1 MCGPGRVDFFH
12 HIGNRRFRVMIE
24 MNIRSYISSFSNNGV
39 GGEESLQKLI
49 DEMLVSLSK
58 TDPPARFLGMD
69 MTNGTWNLLNP
80 VFASLKTETTFF
92 ECLQVKQ
99 RRQAKLLEEELE
111 EEWERRVQIEKE
123 IRFAALSNTRTD
135 DDLGSQPNQS
145 ITNRSTLSDNC
156 PTGACVSVTAIR
168 NCLPLVAA
176 DEGIDVP
183 SLQTQARISLQK
195 GKQPSTQSDP
205 ATKTTTNNMAMSDIT
220 RKFAQEQ
227 SDASRAL
234 FHREPHSKLSSPSN
248 VQPTRDKSIEEF
260 YVPTATRRCPS
271 INNTSLPDTYTLTC
285 PSKIKIFR
293 FLPMKRFFL
302 EENDMEPNSNAYLI
316 PSNYVSWWSF
326 YFLLL
331 KYSKSKHL

>member
-234 FHREPHSKLSSPSN
+234 LKRLQDSAMIKNSAQGIAKDMP
-248 VQPTRDKSIEEF
+248 Q
-260 YVPTATRRCPS
+260 RRS
-271 INNTSLPDTYTLTC
+271 SLPIFSEHQQRVSFVSTESPQSVDQGAETSHNL
-285 PSKIKIFR
+285 PSHGHK
-293 FLPMKRFFL
+293 
-302 EENDMEPNSNAYLI
+302 MEG
-316 PSNYVSWWSF
+316 
-326 YFLLL
+326 LLDVVGGL
-331 KYSKSKHL
+331 MMMSRRGSL

>member
-1 MCGPGRVDFFH
+1 
-12 HIGNRRFRVMIE
+12 MIE
-24 MNIRSYISSFSNNGV
+24 MNIQRYEQAYISSFSNNGV
-39 GGEESLQKLI
+39 GGEECLQKLI
-49 DEMLVSLSK
+49 DEILVSLSK
-58 TDPPARFLGMD
+58 CDPPGRFLGMD

-99 RRQAKLLEEELE
+99 RRQARLLEEELE

-123 IRFAALSNTRTD
+123 ELIKKVAALSNTRTV
-135 DDLGSQPNQS
+135 DLGSQPSQS

-156 PTGACVSVTAIR
+156 PTRACDSATAIR

-183 SLQTQARISLQK
+183 SLQTQARMSLQK
-195 GKQPSTQSDP
+195 GKQPSAQSAAP

-234 FHREPHSKLSSPSN
+234 FKQLQDSAQGIAKDMS
-248 VQPTRDKSIEEF
+248 Q
-260 YVPTATRRCPS
+260 RRS
-271 INNTSLPDTYTLTC
+271 SLPIFSDDQQRVSFVSTESQSVDQGAETSHNL
-285 PSKIKIFR
+285 PSHGHK
-293 FLPMKRFFL
+293 M
-302 EENDMEPNSNAYLI
+302 DG
-316 PSNYVSWWSF
+316 
-326 YFLLL
+326 LLDVVGGL
-331 KYSKSKHL
+331 MMMSRRGSL

>member
-1 MCGPGRVDFFH
+1 MCGAGRIDFFH

-24 MNIRSYISSFSNNGV
+24 MNIQRYEQAYISSFSNNGV
-39 GGEESLQKLI
+39 GGEECLQKLI
-49 DEMLVSLSK
+49 DEILVSLSK
-58 TDPPARFLGMD
+58 CDPPGRFLGMD

-99 RRQAKLLEEELE
+99 RRQARLLEEELE

-123 IRFAALSNTRTD
+123 ELIKKVAALSNTRTV
-135 DDLGSQPNQS
+135 DLGSQPSQS

-156 PTGACVSVTAIR
+156 PTRACDSATAIR

-183 SLQTQARISLQK
+183 SLQTQARMSLQK
-195 GKQPSTQSDP
+195 GKQPSAQSAAP

-234 FHREPHSKLSSPSN
+234 FKQLQDSAQGIAKDMS
-248 VQPTRDKSIEEF
+248 Q
-260 YVPTATRRCPS
+260 RRS
-271 INNTSLPDTYTLTC
+271 SLPIFSDDQQRVSFVSTESQSVDQGAETSHNL
-285 PSKIKIFR
+285 PSG
-293 FLPMKRFFL
+293 
-302 EENDMEPNSNAYLI
+302 
-316 PSNYVSWWSF
+316 
-326 YFLLL
+326 LLDVVGGL
-331 KYSKSKHL
+331 MMMSRRGSL

>member
-1 MCGPGRVDFFH
+1 LCGAGRIDFFH

-24 MNIRSYISSFSNNGV
+24 MNIQRYEQAYISSFSNNGV
-39 GGEESLQKLI
+39 GGEQSVQKLI
-49 DEMLVSLSK
+49 DEILLSLSK
-58 TDPPARFLGMD
+58 CDPPARFLGMD

-99 RRQAKLLEEELE
+99 RRQARLLEEELE

-123 IRFAALSNTRTD
+123 ELIKKVAALSNTRTV
-135 DDLGSQPNQS
+135 DLGSQPSQS
-145 ITNRSTLSDNC
+145 ITKRSTLSDNC
-156 PTGACVSVTAIR
+156 PTGACDSATAIR

-183 SLQTQARISLQK
+183 SLQTQARMSLQK
-195 GKQPSTQSDP
+195 GKQPSAQSAAP

-234 FHREPHSKLSSPSN
+234 FKQLQDSAMRKNSAQGIAKDMP
-248 VQPTRDKSIEEF
+248 Q
-260 YVPTATRRCPS
+260 RRS
-271 INNTSLPDTYTLTC
+271 SLPIFSEDQQRVSFVSTESQSVDQGAETSHNL
-285 PSKIKIFR
+285 PSHGHK
-293 FLPMKRFFL
+293 
-302 EENDMEPNSNAYLI
+302 MEG
-316 PSNYVSWWSF
+316 
-326 YFLLL
+326 LLDVVGGL
-331 KYSKSKHL
+331 MMMSRRGSL